1 MEKKSYKQSTAQLT
15 RQLREEIDRLRHEL
29 GRYRK
34 KINDQQAR
42 IADLK
47 VSLEQYRLGYGEL
60 AADRHAFVA
69 SVAMQC
75 GWPVENGWELS
86 VPLYDLQE
94 LVDKYT
100 VTGRRDEEKQTYL
113 FRVTEKQEVEDNG
126 DC

>member
-1 MEKKSYKQSTAQLT
+1 MGKKSYKQSTAQLT

-34 KINDQQAR
+34 KIIDQQAC
-42 IADLK
+42 IADLQ
-47 VSLEQYRLGYGEL
+47 VSLEQYRLGYDEL

-69 SVAMQC
+69 STAMRW
-75 GWPVENGWELS
+75 GWPVENGWEIS
-86 VPLYDLQE
+86 VPFYNLQE

-100 VTGRRDEEKQTYL
+100 VVGRRDEEKQAYL